1 MNAQAIVEEN
11 HDFDYLGGHEGVGS
25 QGGYYNIRSRFPKLL
40 EFPTVQRWLRK
51 KSPNTKAEYLLRF
64 EKLLRW
70 TLTDIQVSNPEEL
83 LAWAKKQNDGTVVQD
98 LIDEYTEGMSK
109 SKAHVEIA
117 LFRSFL
123 SRNGYRDLPKIDW
136 ERTMSFS
143 EGYNREQ
150 VQDLISNL
158 RQPLHRLY
166 VLAGKDSGLRANDL
180 LYLRYR
186 HIKKDLEAGQK
197 FVHVE
202 FEKERYQR
210 KKAPGRT
217 FFGPNTLDLLRQL
230 FENGTLS
237 RNPDAKLFNFSYR
250 NIAKV
255 LDHAKKTGGIDPK
268 IQPNHGLRKYFEN
281 QLDRAGLDVDK
292 KRQLEGHSAGVRNAY
307 TSRDIDGLRELYASA
322 YQYLDLS
329 EQAATSGEVRELQ
342 ARDLEKTRHIESL
355 KEELADREAT
365 LRTVLA
371 RLEKIE
377 KRLPP
382 DEQSKD

>member
-1 MNAQAIVEEN
+1 MNAQAVVEEN

-202 FEKERYQR
+202 FEKERYNR

-217 FFGPNTLDLLRQL
+217 FLGPNTIDLLNKLISQGVVKA
-230 FENGTLS
+230 E
-237 RNPDAKLFNFSYR
+237 PDAKIFPFVYR
-250 NIAKV
+250 TITNA
-255 LDHAKKTGGIDPK
+255 LTLAKKRAGLTEV
-268 IQPNHGLRKYFEN
+268 QPSHGLRKFYESC
-281 QLDRAGLDVDK
+281 LDRVGMDHNK
-292 KRQLEGHSAGVRNAY
+292 KMQLEGHSAGVRDAY
-307 TSRDIDGLRELYASA
+307 TSQHINELRELYGQA
-322 YQYLDLS
+322 YRYLDLS
-329 EQAATSGEVRELQ
+329 EKAVVSNEVQELQ
-342 ARDLEKTRHIESL
+342 KKIIEQAQHIESL
-355 KEELADREAT
+355 KGQVSDSDSAYQ
-365 LRTVLA
+365 
-371 RLEKIE
+371 KIE
-377 KRLPP
+377 KSLARMEKRIEEL
-382 DEQSKD
+382 EKQKD

>member
-1 MNAQAIVEEN
+1 MLSQVVVNRPYAN
-11 HDFDYLGGHEGVGS
+11 LGGNEGIGS
-25 QGGYYNIRSRFPKLL
+25 RGGYFNYTEHFPQLWKCDS
-40 EFPTVQRWLRK
+40 VQRWLRK
-51 KSPNTKAEYLLRF
+51 KQDSTRAEYLARF
-64 EKLLRW
+64 EKFLLWASDRINVRNPDQF
-70 TLTDIQVSNPEEL
+70 LT
-83 LAWAKKQNDGTVVQD
+83 WANSQPSGLDVQD
-98 LIDEYTEGMSK
+98 LIDQYAETQLK
-109 SKAHVEIA
+109 SNAHIA
-117 LFRSFL
+117 TALLRSFL
-123 SRNGYRDLPKIDW
+123 GKNACEKPLPKIDW
-136 ERTMSFS
+136 DSTVSFA
-143 EGYNREQ
+143 EGFKRGEIQKLLGQLPNP
-150 VQDLISNL
+150 V
-158 RQPLHRLY
+158 HKAY
-166 VLAGKDSGLRANDL
+166 VTLAKDSGLRANDL
-180 LYLRYR
+180 LYIRYK
-186 HIKKDLEAGQK
+186 HIAKDYATGQK